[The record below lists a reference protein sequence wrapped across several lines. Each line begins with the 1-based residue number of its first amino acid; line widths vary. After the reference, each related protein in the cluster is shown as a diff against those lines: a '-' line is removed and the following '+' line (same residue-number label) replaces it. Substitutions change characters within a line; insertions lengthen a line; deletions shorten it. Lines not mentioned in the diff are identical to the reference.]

1 MDGNAIVLTNGQ
13 LGKAPAKTAHGLI
26 RGTSRYNIIGVIDEA
41 AAGRDAGEVVDGTHR
56 NIPVF
61 ATLTEAVRQLPTI
74 HYCLVGV
81 ATKGGVL
88 PSDMKELLKNVMQ
101 HGISVVNGLHEF
113 LNDMP
118 DMVALAREN
127 NVKLIDVRR
136 PKPRHELHFW
146 TGRIREVTC
155 PRVAVLGTDCNLG
168 KRTTARF
175 LVEACRKA
183 GLKAEMI
190 YTGQTGWMQG
200 GNYGFVFDSTPNDFV
215 SGEVEHAIVSC
226 FEREKPDV
234 MFIEGQSSLRNPSGP
249 CGSEFLLSG
258 EARYVVLQHAPAR
271 RFFDD
276 NPTLASPIPPI
287 ASEIELIE
295 KFYGAKVLAVTLN
308 TQRLTLEQARQ
319 YQQQYEAELG
329 IPVVLP
335 LEDGV
340 GRILPLVE
348 AILNAELGL
357 WNAEKK

>member
-1 MDGNAIVLTNGQ
+1 MNNNAIVITNGQ

-26 RGTSRYNIIGVIDEA
+26 RGTSRFNIIGVIDGA
-41 AAGRDAGEVVDGTHR
+41 AAGRDAGEVVDGKTR
-56 NIPVF
+56 GIPVF
-61 ATLTEAVRQLPTI
+61 ATLREAVQALPTI
-74 HYCLVGV
+74 DYCLIGV

-88 PSDMKELLKNVMQ
+88 PPDMKSFLENVLQ

-113 LNDMP
+113 LNEMP
-118 DMVALAREN
+118 DMVALARESG
-127 NVKLIDVRR
+127 VQLMDVRR

-175 LVEACRKA
+175 LTEACREA
-183 GLKAEMI
+183 GMKAEMI

-215 SGEVEHAIVSC
+215 SGEIEHAIVTC

-234 MFIEGQSSLRNPSGP
+234 MFIEGQSALRNPSGP
-249 CGSEFLLSG
+249 CGAEFLLSG
-258 EARYVVLQHAPAR
+258 GARFVVLQHAPAR
-271 RFFDD
+271 TYFDD
-276 NPTLASPIPPI
+276 NPVLASPIPPLQD
-287 ASEIELIE
+287 EINLIRI
-295 KFYGAKVLAVTLN
+295 YGAEVMAVTLN
-308 TQRLTLEQARQ
+308 TQGLTLAQARQ
-319 YQQQYEAELG
+319 YQQQYEAELK

-340 GRILPLVE
+340 ERIVPLVSSVVRS
-348 AILNAELGL
+348 GQQ
-357 WNAEKK
+357 